1 MAAAPVVNRRRDKD
15 GRWEIMKAHN
25 GWPGCILRV
34 FAWSKE
40 LNVSAGGL
48 IISSAMGG
56 TLHRFV
62 DGLFEELDSPHDKA
76 VDLPTEPILFQ
87 PAYAEKAGD
96 KIAHYALREI
106 LGEGGFGSVWLAD
119 QAKPVRREVAL
130 KIIKL
135 GMDTREVIARFEV
148 ERQALAVLD
157 HPNIAKVFDAGMTP
171 TGRPYFVMELVRGAP
186 LTTYCNEHQLVL
198 KERLELFTEV
208 CRAVQH
214 AHQKGIIHRD
224 LKPSNLLVTLVDGK
238 PVPKVID
245 FGIAKATGES
255 RLTDNTL
262 VTQMD
267 RLMGTPA
274 YMSPEQADSGMDI
287 DTRADIY
294 SLGVVL
300 YELLTGQVP
309 FQIGS
314 DGKAR
319 RDRDAQRP
327 STRIKSFTAGQLQQ
341 LGLAQRMEGPKL
353 IGMVKGDLDWIAMK
367 ALEQGRAR
375 RYDSAIAFA
384 DDVLAFLHQQPVSAR
399 PPTTWYLVTRF
410 TQRNKLAVSAAAAIV
425 LVLIAGI
432 ATSTWMYWKEREA
445 LMQSQQVSKFMKDIL
460 TQAGVSKALG
470 RDTTMMREIL
480 DKTAE
485 RIGAELQAYPTV
497 QAELHGVIGQTYE
510 DIDEYELAVQQ
521 TAEQLRLRREIHTGD
536 HPDLAAALLAHAS
549 ANESLGKMKDAE
561 ALIREALGMRQ
572 RLFGKGHQLTV
583 EAHGLFAWVMIKSG
597 RSKDGETSARIT
609 YELWQKHPEDPL
621 LADGPRALAA
631 ILRNTKR
638 IPQAIEI
645 SFERLATLKR
655 LHGPEHPDIVNALD
669 NLGYDLVAA
678 GRHDEAEPLLLE
690 SLRQGRKFHQ
700 DRSPVADH
708 AYASLSR
715 IAAARKDWEKQLQ
728 HARDSLAAS
737 KRVFPVGH
745 RYYREGCAVLSSALI
760 QQAERCAD
768 EAWKTKDAALAK
780 KALGFIEE
788 LRRETDFAS
797 EAKSSGAWLECLKGR
812 ALMLDA
818 ETHDE
823 GRLLIKSGIE
833 TLKKKEK
840 PNAEDLRRLKKAEG
854 M

>member
-1 MAAAPVVNRRRDKD
+1 M
-15 GRWEIMKAHN
+15 EQ
-25 GWPGCILRV
+25 RV
-34 FAWSKE
+34 ECLCRAD
-40 LNVSAGGL
+40 
-48 IISSAMGG
+48 IITTALGE

-62 DGLFEELDSPHDKA
+62 DGLFEELESPNVSA
-76 VDLPTEPILFQ
+76 VDLPTEPMSFQ
-87 PAYAEKAGD
+87 PAHAEKSGD
-96 KIAHYALREI
+96 QIGRYTLIEI
-106 LGEGGFGSVWLAD
+106 LGEGGFGSVWRAE
-119 QAKPVRREVAL
+119 QTKPVRREVAL

-135 GMDTREVIARFEV
+135 GMDTREVIARFEA

-157 HPNIAKVFDAGMTP
+157 HPNIAKVFDAGATP

-186 LTTYCNEHQLVL
+186 LTKYCNEHQLAL
-198 KERLELFTEV
+198 KERLELFAEA

-255 RLTDNTL
+255 RLAENTL
-262 VTQMD
+262 VTRVG

-274 YMSPEQADSGMDI
+274 YMSPEQADPCMDI

-294 SLGVVL
+294 SLGVLL

-309 FQIGS
+309 FQIGA
-314 DGKAR
+314 DGRSR

-327 STRIKSFTAGQLQQ
+327 STRIKSFTAEQLQQ
-341 LGLAQRMEGPKL
+341 LGLAQRVEGPKL
-353 IGMVKGDLDWIAMK
+353 IGLVKGDLDWIAMK
-367 ALEQGRAR
+367 ALEQDRAR
-375 RYDSAIAFA
+375 RYESANAFA

-410 TQRNKLAVSAAAAIV
+410 TQRNKLAVGAAAAIV

-432 ATSTWMYWKEREA
+432 TTSTWMYWKEREA

-460 TQAGVSKALG
+460 AQAGVSKALG
-470 RDTTMMREIL
+470 RDSTMMREIL

-485 RIGAELQAYPTV
+485 RIGTELQAYPTV
-497 QAELHGVIGQTYE
+497 QAELRGVIGQTYE
-510 DIDEYELAVQQ
+510 DIDEYELAVKQ
-521 TAEQLRLRREIHTGD
+521 TAEQLRLRREVHTGD
-536 HPDLAAALLAHAS
+536 HPDLAAALFDHAS
-549 ANESLGKMKDAE
+549 ANESLGKMKEAE

-572 RLFGKGHQLTV
+572 RLFGKSHQLTV

-609 YELWQKHPEDPL
+609 YELWKKHPDDPL
-621 LADGPRALAA
+621 LADGPRTLAA

-638 IPQAIEI
+638 LPQAIEI
-645 SFERLATLKR
+645 SFERLAALKR

-669 NLGYDLVAA
+669 NLGFDLVTA
-678 GRHDEAEPLLLE
+678 GRFDDAEPHLLE

-700 DRSPVADH
+700 DRCPSADH
-708 AYASLSR
+708 VYASLSR
-715 IAAARKDWEKQLQ
+715 VAAHRQQWEKQLEY
-728 HARDSLAAS
+728 AREAFASAA
-737 KRVFPVGH
+737 RVFPPGH
-745 RYYREGCAVLSSALI
+745 RYYREGSNTLATVLT
-760 QQAERCAD
+760 QHAERCAD
-768 EAWKTKDAALAK
+768 EAWKAKDAAMAK

-788 LRRETDFAS
+788 LCREKDFAS
-797 EAKSSGAWLECLKGR
+797 EAKSSGAWLDCLKGR
-812 ALMLDA
+812 VLMLEA
-818 ETHDE
+818 ATHDE
-823 GRLLIKSGIE
+823 GKALITRGIDA
-833 TLKKKEK
+833 LKKKEK
-840 PNAEDLRRLKKAEG
+840 PTAEDTRRLKKAEG